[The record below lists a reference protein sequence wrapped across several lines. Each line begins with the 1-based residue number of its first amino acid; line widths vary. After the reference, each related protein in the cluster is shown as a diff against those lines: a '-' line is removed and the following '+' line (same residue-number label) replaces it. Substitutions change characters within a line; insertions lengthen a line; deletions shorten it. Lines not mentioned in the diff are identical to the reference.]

1 VASDLTTTTGKRE
14 PSALTPQL
22 PARPK
27 RPLLGHRRSRA
38 DRWYTH
44 LALLVACLVIG
55 FPLFY
60 AAIVA
65 TQGNTEFFAHQLTPG
80 NRLSQNFDQVWNQRN
95 LGGYLWNST
104 VQAIIITVGKTI
116 TALLAGLAFVHLD
129 FPAKWWIFWFVLVTL
144 MMPTE
149 ITIIALFQIVSGF
162 GWGNTMYA
170 LTIPFLAS
178 ATGAFLFRQHF
189 ANLPNDLSEAAQLDG
204 ASPVQFL
211 WKILLPLSWNVIG
224 ALAVIQFLYSW
235 NMYLWPLL
243 VINDQAAQV
252 VQIGLGTLRT
262 TGGGQSYG
270 PLMLGAVIA
279 SIPPTIVFI
288 VLQKQFLSG
297 FSINAEK

>member
-1 VASDLTTTTGKRE
+1 MSTDAPPESRTPT
-14 PSALTPQL
+14 PLTPQL

-27 RPLLGHRRSRA
+27 RPLLGHRRSRV
-38 DRWYTH
+38 DRWPIH
-44 LALLVACLVIG
+44 VALTLCCIIIG

-60 AAIVA
+60 AMIVA
-65 TQGNTEFFAHQLTPG
+65 TQGNTEFFANQITPG
-80 NRLSQNFDQVWNQRN
+80 SRLATNFDIVWNDRN

-104 VQAIIITVGKTI
+104 IQALIITVGKTI
-116 TALLAGLAFVHLD
+116 TALLAGLAFVHLR
-129 FPAKWWIFWFVLVTL
+129 FPFKWTIFWIVLVTL

-149 ITIIALFQIVSGF
+149 ISIIALFQIVSGL
-162 GWGNTMYA
+162 GWGNSMVG

-189 ANLPNDLSEAAQLDG
+189 ANLPSDLSEAAQLDG
-204 ASPVQFL
+204 ANPVQFL
-211 WKILLPLSWNVIG
+211 YKILLPLSWNVIG

-243 VINDQAAQV
+243 IISEQSEQVI
-252 VQIGLGTLRT
+252 QIGLGALRN

-288 VLQKQFLSG
+288 ALQKQFLSG